1 MSEEAVTD
9 TRLKRLGRAGPAT
22 VHPRRQPNLTR
33 FTQPASQV
41 RALSA
46 WRQLAPI
53 IMVETYSWVTKLEK
67 LQRDCRITLEVGS
80 QKLLLSFDDAIEFK
94 IQIAS
99 LLESGF
105 PSATDV
111 CGTAAPWKAKFFPN
125 KGGFSVVASH
135 PFQPT
140 ASLVLDKKQTVR
152 FSEEL
157 QDFIDEAGQ
166 RN

>member
-1 MSEEAVTD
+1 MAESSKED
-9 TRLKRLGRAGPAT
+9 P
-22 VHPRRQPNLTR
+22 
-33 FTQPASQV
+33 
-41 RALSA
+41 
-46 WRQLAPI
+46 
-53 IMVETYSWVTKLEK
+53 YSWVSKLEK
-67 LQRDCRITLEVGS
+67 LQRDCRITLEVSG
-80 QKLLLSFDDAIEFK
+80 QKLPLSFDDAIEFK

-105 PSATDV
+105 PCPTEV
-111 CGTAAPWKAKFFPN
+111 CGTIAPWKAKFFPN

-135 PFQPT
+135 PFHPA
-140 ASLVLDKKQTVR
+140 ASLALDKKQTVR